1 MTYVLTIIFK
11 DTNMRK
17 DKNVKPRLSGKE
29 YMLILLDLFW
39 TFFKIGITSFG
50 GGYTMVSLIERE
62 VVGKKQWLGS
72 EDMLNIFAIAETTP
86 GPISIN
92 TSTYVGYHKAGVVG
106 AAASTLGVVL
116 PSFIIIFVISFFIE
130 FFQTNLWLGYALK
143 GMRIGALALILGAVL
158 NMYKKIEKTIFG
170 LIILAFTFLITLFTD
185 FSIIYTLLICAA
197 VGIIYCFIV
206 RLVKYIKEVNL

>member
-1 MTYVLTIIFK
+1 
-11 DTNMRK
+11 
-17 DKNVKPRLSGKE
+17 
-29 YMLILLDLFW
+29 
-39 TFFKIGITSFG
+39 
-50 GGYTMVSLIERE
+50 MVSLIERE

>member
-1 MTYVLTIIFK
+1 
-11 DTNMRK
+11 MRK
-17 DKNVKPRLSGKE
+17 NKSLKNKLSFKE

-62 VVGKKQWLGS
+62 VVGKKNWLS
-72 EDMLNIFAIAETTP
+72 TEEMLNVFAIAETTP

-106 AAASTLGVVL
+106 AAVSTFGVVL
-116 PSFIIIFVISFFIE
+116 PSFIIIFAISFFIE
-130 FFQTNLWLGYALK
+130 FFQTNRWLGYALK

-158 NMYKKIEKTIFG
+158 NMYKKLEKTIFG
-170 LIILAFTFLITLFTD
+170 LIILVFTFAVTLFTD

-206 RLVKYIKEVNL
+206 RLINYIKEVNL

>member
-1 MTYVLTIIFK
+1 
-11 DTNMRK
+11 MRK